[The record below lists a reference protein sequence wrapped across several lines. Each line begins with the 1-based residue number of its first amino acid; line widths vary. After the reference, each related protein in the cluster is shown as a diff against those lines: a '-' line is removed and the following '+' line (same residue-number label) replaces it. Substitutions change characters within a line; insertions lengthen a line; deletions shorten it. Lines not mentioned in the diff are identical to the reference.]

1 MASCSPEAIMEAL
14 KSMQQAQQKQNEA
27 LMTMQQEQHA
37 QYMKME
43 NMRHQIAALLNTN
56 LPSWHRHWSTPP
68 PGGTSYLYKDLSRPP
83 LG

>member
-1 MASCSPEAIMEAL
+1 MEAL

-43 NMRHQIAALLNTN
+43 NMRHQIHALLNTN
-56 LPSWHRHWSTPP
+56 LPSWHRHWTPP
-68 PGGTSYLYKDLSRPP
+68 RLVGPRTYTRT
-83 LG
+83 